1 LAEGQLSSIRFEHEG
16 KIYETYEPY
25 FLVSMIAK
33 EKNISIKNLLFLK
46 LLKGQ
51 KLNSLRNND
60 K

>member
-1 LAEGQLSSIRFEHEG
+1 MGQLSPIKFKFKG

-25 FLVSMIAK
+25 FLVSMMAK
-33 EKNISIKNLLFLK
+33 KQNVSIKNLLFLE

-51 KLNSLRNND
+51 KLNSLKNNA